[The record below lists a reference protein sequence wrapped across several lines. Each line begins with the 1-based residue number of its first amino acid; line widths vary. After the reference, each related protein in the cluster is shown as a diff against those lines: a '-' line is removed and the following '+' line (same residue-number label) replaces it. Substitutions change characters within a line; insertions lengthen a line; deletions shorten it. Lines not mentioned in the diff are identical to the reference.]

1 MDDNKIELSWDIT
14 LRETKRN
21 KPSQEDRGLG
31 LFYCGQKWPYG
42 PEKMSFENILSITG
56 KENCFQIP
64 ELDTEKVY
72 DDMCYNGGEMPIL
85 TATAHLKLS

>member
-1 MDDNKIELSWDIT
+1 MV
-14 LRETKRN
+14 
-21 KPSQEDRGLG
+21 
-31 LFYCGQKWPYG
+31 QK
-42 PEKMSFENILSITG
+42 KMSFKNILSITG

-85 TATAHLKLS
+85 QPRHIWNWAEELVCLLTGSLAIKDGAAAKT